1 MQNRVCV
8 PDLSGRVDSPID
20 LGATAGVIAGVASAI
35 LAWQSESGANRKINR
50 YTSAIVALQNRE

>member
-8 PDLSGRVDSPID
+8 SDLSGRVDSPID
-20 LGATAGVIAGVASAI
+20 LGATAGVIAGVAGAI
-35 LAWQSESGANRKINR
+35 LAWQSESGASRKINR